1 MIWTRVSLHGERDNK
16 GGIIMKTQ
24 STDYGTITGQ
34 ISDIEL
40 SHCHGENTFYKF
52 KLNSRRKS
60 GYSDTIPCI
69 MNANY
74 LEKIDVTKLDITN
87 VKVYGEFRSRNVTK
101 GGKRKLDLYFKVT
114 DILQM
119 NEDSEIFVDDVNSI
133 FLHGTLCKV
142 PQYRL
147 TPMGRHISDM
157 LIAVNFGNPRANSSY
172 IPLIAWGET
181 AKASSKLETGDI
193 INIEGRIQSRPYRK
207 MIGDMYHEMTAYEV
221 SVNKLF
227 IDNGNGGFENIMTG
241 EVQQ

>member
-1 MIWTRVSLHGERDNK
+1 
-16 GGIIMKTQ
+16 MKTQ
-24 STDYGTITGQ
+24 STNYGTITGQ

-60 GYSDTIPCI
+60 GYNDEIPCV
-69 MNANY
+69 MNAKH
-74 LEKIDVTKLDITN
+74 LAKIDVTKISITN
-87 VKVYGEFRSRNVTK
+87 VTVHGEFRSRNVTE
-101 GGKRKLDLYFKVT
+101 GNKRKLDLYFKVT

-119 NEDSEIFVDDVNSI
+119 EDSEIFVDDLNSI

-142 PQYRL
+142 PQYRT
-147 TPMGRHISDM
+147 TPMGRDITDM
-157 LIAVNFGNPRANSSY
+157 LIAVNGTFGKSSY

-181 AKASSKLETGDI
+181 AKAASKLETGDI
-193 INIEGRIQSRPYRK
+193 IEVEGRIQSRSYRK
-207 MIGDMYHEMTAYEV
+207 MIGEVYHEMTAYEV

-241 EVQQ
+241 ETVQQ